1 MDGGEGL
8 ANIAIHS
15 FQLTNQIRNEYHFL
29 PGRKL
34 YSFFVA
40 LRYTGGGGKRWREMT
55 LADSIGHRD
64 MVALLKR
71 QRDLIPGGVGVP
83 LKPQT
88 KQLYLA
94 TLQSSG

>member
-40 LRYTGGGGKRWREMT
+40 L
-55 LADSIGHRD
+55 
-64 MVALLKR
+64 LL
-71 QRDLIPGGVGVP
+71 L
-83 LKPQT
+83 
-88 KQLYLA
+88 
-94 TLQSSG
+94 

>member
-29 PGRKL
+29 GGRKL

-40 LRYTGGGGKRWREMT
+40 LVIIMNMIKHGVVRAPWLEVVKEDQSVVEKHNIKQYRRRF
-55 LADSIGHRD
+55 GH
-64 MVALLKR
+64 
-71 QRDLIPGGVGVP
+71 QPS
-83 LKPQT
+83 
-88 KQLYLA
+88 QLP
-94 TLQSSG
+94 SSV